1 MGMESDDI
9 DIALDD
15 MFGEE
20 FANMIREKQYEN
32 DVASGKIKPNDDK
45 KSKGYGVIKGNSEK
59 SKHLETAVIKVN
71 GVFIDLVNLRNEEY
85 AADSRVPVIKIGTPI
100 EDAQRRDFNFN
111 SIFYNINTQ
120 EIEDLTGCG
129 LDDLQKGV
137 VRTPLEPVQT
147 FVDDPLRVLRSV
159 RFANRFGFQITPEIY
174 KAALL
179 PEVREAFANKITYER
194 ITKEMD
200 KIFEKRNCCIAVQ
213 QMYEYGILSLC
224 IKPPQQIP
232 EL

>member
-32 DVASGKIKPNDDK
+32 DVASGKINSNDDK

-85 AADSRVPVIKIGTPI
+85 AADSRVPVIKIGTPL
-100 EDAQRRDFNFN
+100 EDA
-111 SIFYNINTQ
+111 
-120 EIEDLTGCG
+120 
-129 LDDLQKGV
+129 
-137 VRTPLEPVQT
+137 
-147 FVDDPLRVLRSV
+147 
-159 RFANRFGFQITPEIY
+159 
-174 KAALL
+174 
-179 PEVREAFANKITYER
+179 
-194 ITKEMD
+194 
-200 KIFEKRNCCIAVQ
+200 
-213 QMYEYGILSLC
+213 
-224 IKPPQQIP
+224 
-232 EL
+232 